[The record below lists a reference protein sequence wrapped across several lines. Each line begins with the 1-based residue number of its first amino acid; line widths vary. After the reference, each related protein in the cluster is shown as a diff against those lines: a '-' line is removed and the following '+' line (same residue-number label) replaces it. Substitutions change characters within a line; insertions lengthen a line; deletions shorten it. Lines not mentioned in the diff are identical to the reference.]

1 MSKSI
6 VREAFGDVDDVEPPA
21 RKPPC
26 EPRIDRAETE
36 FAPLGARACAG
47 YVVENPADFGRR
59 EVGVEN
65 QSRLFADTL
74 RQTASAQHVAVVGRA
89 AILPHDRV
97 VDGFRRLAV
106 PYDGRLALVG
116 NAQRFD
122 IAPFDIGLVDDVLHD
137 EGLRRPDF
145 ERVVFDP
152 SRLRELLVEG
162 ALRHRDDLAAGVEQ
176 DGARGGRPLVER
188 QNVLGFHR
196 TFIVF
201 SVRKI
206 PVRRTRGGGNRAQA
220 FRPAAM
226 RGNAGT
232 RGRRR
237 ICRGSSHPARR
248 PTPAIR
254 SRNSAAAGIA
264 SVSVQRLSPSV
275 SGSGAC
281 G

>member
-1 MSKSI
+1 MGPVARIEHDEASRAVGRLGREGGDALLPEKRGLLVARQRGDRDRHRYLRAVGRAVYGARGYDFGQHRARDVEQVEQFVVPVEGVDVEEHRARG
-6 VREAFGDVDDVEPPA
+6 VRDVGDVEPPA

-74 RQTASAQHVAVVGRA
+74 RQTAFAQHVAVVGRA

-122 IAPFDIGLVDDVLHD
+122 VAPFDIGLVDDVLHD
-137 EGLRRPDF
+137 EGLR
-145 ERVVFDP
+145 
-152 SRLRELLVEG
+152 
-162 ALRHRDDLAAGVEQ
+162 
-176 DGARGGRPLVER
+176 
-188 QNVLGFHR
+188 
-196 TFIVF
+196 
-201 SVRKI
+201 
-206 PVRRTRGGGNRAQA
+206 
-220 FRPAAM
+220 
-226 RGNAGT
+226 
-232 RGRRR
+232 
-237 ICRGSSHPARR
+237 
-248 PTPAIR
+248 
-254 SRNSAAAGIA
+254 
-264 SVSVQRLSPSV
+264 
-275 SGSGAC
+275 
-281 G
+281 